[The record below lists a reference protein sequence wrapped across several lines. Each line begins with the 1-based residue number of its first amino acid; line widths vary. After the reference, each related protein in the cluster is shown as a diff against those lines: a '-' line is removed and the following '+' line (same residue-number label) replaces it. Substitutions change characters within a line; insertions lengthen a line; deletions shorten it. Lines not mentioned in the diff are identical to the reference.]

1 MLYLGYILLITMAA
15 AAAGRGASRSRLSL
29 TAKSETLL
37 LRWMVLLFFLSYFI
51 LGLYKIEA
59 MQVGNWD
66 FGIYDSMLRNAAS
79 GNGLM
84 LDYRGRFD
92 HFSPIMMLFAPLY
105 LLRDSPIWLPLIQ
118 SAALAF
124 AAPLLYRTAKRYFRT
139 GPVPLLLTAMYLFN
153 PYYSRLALYDFHAE
167 CLFPLFLFAAFYCYS
182 RKRMPYFFLFLAL
195 SPLIKED
202 FVIPVAAAGL
212 WLMTQKRKRLWG
224 AAAIAAA
231 AFWTLFVLKI
241 YYPLL
246 LGENYWH
253 YGRYALLAPTFTQTL
268 MNIFGMIAGL
278 WNPFVPGVVVSVLV
292 PFAFLPAANW
302 KMCLLFWLP
311 TLGIQLVSTS
321 IHQQLL
327 FSHYSSALIAVTP
340 VVALWG
346 ARTLRVLLRRRKP
359 SLRQQRA
366 GIASA
371 AILML
376 AVHLFFCD
384 LPLTRYTNYTVE
396 PEFTYSG
403 GVLSLPLRPAY
414 WQEMIR
420 LLLHADEVRAVTDL
434 LPYPPGTTMICQ
446 NEVGPAFLHRGTVTV
461 YDFPELGIGLTR
473 PDRVDYFILDRGN
486 YHNNGDLTAVNR
498 LLSQLA
504 EDPEYRVIN
513 HPSGLLIFA
522 RRKLFPEEAPGSPA
536 SFLR

>member
-1 MLYLGYILLITMAA
+1 MLYLGYILLITIAA

-92 HFSPIMMLFAPLY
+92 HFSPVMMLFAPLY

-231 AFWTLFVLKI
+231 AFWT
-241 YYPLL
+241 
-246 LGENYWH
+246 
-253 YGRYALLAPTFTQTL
+253 
-268 MNIFGMIAGL
+268 
-278 WNPFVPGVVVSVLV
+278 
-292 PFAFLPAANW
+292 
-302 KMCLLFWLP
+302 C
-311 TLGIQLVSTS
+311 
-321 IHQQLL
+321 
-327 FSHYSSALIAVTP
+327 SS
-340 VVALWG
+340 
-346 ARTLRVLLRRRKP
+346 
-359 SLRQQRA
+359 
-366 GIASA
+366 
-371 AILML
+371 
-376 AVHLFFCD
+376 
-384 LPLTRYTNYTVE
+384 
-396 PEFTYSG
+396 
-403 GVLSLPLRPAY
+403 
-414 WQEMIR
+414 
-420 LLLHADEVRAVTDL
+420 
-434 LPYPPGTTMICQ
+434 
-446 NEVGPAFLHRGTVTV
+446 
-461 YDFPELGIGLTR
+461 
-473 PDRVDYFILDRGN
+473 
-486 YHNNGDLTAVNR
+486 
-498 LLSQLA
+498 
-504 EDPEYRVIN
+504 
-513 HPSGLLIFA
+513 
-522 RRKLFPEEAPGSPA
+522 
-536 SFLR
+536 

>member
-1 MLYLGYILLITMAA
+1 MLYLGYILLITIAA

-92 HFSPIMMLFAPLY
+92 HFSPVMMLFAPLY

-268 MNIFGMIAGL
+268 MNIFNMVDGL
-278 WNPFVPGVVVSVLV
+278 WNIYLLGVAVSVLV
-292 PFAFLPAANW
+292 PFAFLPAGNW

-311 TLGIQLVSTS
+311 TLGIQLVSKN

-340 VVALWG
+340 VAALWG
-346 ARTLRVLLRRRKP
+346 ARTLRALLRRRKP
-359 SLRQQRA
+359 SRRQQRA

-376 AVHLFFCD
+376 AVHLLFCD
-384 LPLTRYTNYTVE
+384 LPLTRY
-396 PEFTYSG
+396 SG
-403 GVLSLPLRPAY
+403 SSASWLKSR
-414 WQEMIR
+414 
-420 LLLHADEVRAVTDL
+420 
-434 LPYPPGTTMICQ
+434 
-446 NEVGPAFLHRGTVTV
+446 
-461 YDFPELGIGLTR
+461 
-473 PDRVDYFILDRGN
+473 
-486 YHNNGDLTAVNR
+486 LTAVR
-498 LLSQLA
+498 SPLL
-504 EDPEYRVIN
+504 
-513 HPSGLLIFA
+513 
-522 RRKLFPEEAPGSPA
+522 
-536 SFLR
+536 

>member
-1 MLYLGYILLITMAA
+1 
-15 AAAGRGASRSRLSL
+15 
-29 TAKSETLL
+29 
-37 LRWMVLLFFLSYFI
+37 MVLLFFLSYFI

-253 YGRYALLAPTFTQTL
+253 YGRYALLAPTFAQTL
-268 MNIFGMIAGL
+268 MNLFNMVDGL
-278 WNPFVPGVVVSVLV
+278 WNIYLLGVAVSVLV
-292 PFAFLPAANW
+292 PFAFLPAGNW

-311 TLGIQLVSTS
+311 TLGIQLVSKN

-327 FSHYSSALIAVTP
+327 FSHYRF
-340 VVALWG
+340 G
-346 ARTLRVLLRRRKP
+346 ADRGLRRSPPSGERGTLRALLRRRKP

-376 AVHLFFCD
+376 AVHLLFCD
-384 LPLTRYTNYTVE
+384 LPLTRYANYTVE
-396 PEFTYSG
+396 PDFSYSG
-403 GVLSLPLRPAY
+403 GLLSLPLRPAY
-414 WQEMIR
+414 WQEMTR

-446 NEVGPAFLHRGTVTV
+446 NEVGPAFLRRG
-461 YDFPELGIGLTR
+461 R
-473 PDRVDYFILDRGN
+473 S
-486 YHNNGDLTAVNR
+486 A
-498 LLSQLA
+498 
-504 EDPEYRVIN
+504 
-513 HPSGLLIFA
+513 IF
-522 RRKLFPEEAPGSPA
+522 RNSVPG
-536 SFLR
+536 